1 MEHKKVSTVFGASG
15 LVGTHLVELMSSDP
29 KYKTILVANR
39 SHIAYSS
46 PKVKEI
52 IVDFDDLD
60 QYNELFQ
67 VDEVFV
73 CIGTTIKK
81 AGSKEK
87 FKQIDL
93 VLPKKIAQQA
103 NEHKVNF
110 FCMISSLGADADS
123 SNFYSKTKGQA
134 EDAVSNLDFK
144 HLYIVQPSLLLG
156 SRNESRTG
164 EAIAQW
170 VMKGLDFLFIGP
182 LKKYKAIKAEN
193 VASAML
199 FIADQLP
206 NKQVIPSAELQQFS
220 TNYFQQ

>member
-1 MEHKKVSTVFGASG
+1 MDHNKIATVFGASG
-15 LVGTHLVELMSSDP
+15 LVGSHLVDLMSKD
-29 KYKTILVANR
+29 KQYKKIIVANR
-39 SHIAYSS
+39 RHIAYSS
-46 PKVKEI
+46 PKIKEI
-52 IVDFDDLD
+52 IVDFDKLD
-60 QYNELFQ
+60 QYPELFK
-67 VDEVFV
+67 VEEVFV

-93 VLPKKIAQQA
+93 ELPEKIAQQA
-103 NEHKVNF
+103 KEHKVDF
-110 FCMISSLGADADS
+110 FCMISSLGADANS

-164 EAIAQW
+164 EAIAQLM
-170 VMKGLDFLFIGP
+170 MKSLDFLFIGP
-182 LKKYKAIKAEN
+182 LKKYRAIKAEN

-199 FIADQLP
+199 FIANQLP
-206 NKQVIPSAELQQFS
+206 NKTVIPSAELQKFS
-220 TNYFQQ
+220 TKYFQH